1 MNIFN
6 HILATDTSP
15 QRRVFYHTSGRFQ
28 MTGGKRVVTRA
39 QAPVVTGLS
48 ARKVGRSSQIQRS
61 IYQLVILNHF
71 KNIDLAFAAPYYLAT
86 FVYGVNP
93 HMAARSR
100 SALRPT
106 GRRLECTPDLC
117 TRKAQGPNWSQ
128 TMSPSTTA
136 IRQQTQRLIGSL
148 KATLSD
154 TYQGFVATTHN
165 SAAVLGALLT
175 VVLVSLSFN
184 ADWRTAGE
192 QKLLGWLMD
201 RQEALAAVS
210 DDASDPAVLAFE
222 PEPTAA
228 DRVTAAL
235 PSELPKQQASVAL
248 WLSRKY
254 RVAPEPLGA
263 LVAEA
268 FQIGEKARLDPTLIL
283 AIMAIESRFN
293 PFAQSPVGA
302 QGLMQVLTRVHT
314 DKYESFGGKLAAF
327 DPLTNLRVGVKVLQD
342 CIKRAGSI
350 EGGLRLYVGAVTT
363 DGNWYVD
370 RVIAEHLRIQS
381 VALGKPMPTSFPKA
395 TAIPVAAPAEA
406 APAAPTAP
414 APGDAAIE
422 AEVSKPLATGA
433 EVPMLQS

>member
-1 MNIFN
+1 MNPSTAAIGRQT
-6 HILATDTSP
+6 HRLTDL
-15 QRRVFYHTSGRFQ
+15 
-28 MTGGKRVVTRA
+28 TRA
-39 QAPVVTGLS
+39 A
-48 ARKVGRSSQIQRS
+48 
-61 IYQLVILNHF
+61 
-71 KNIDLAFAAPYYLAT
+71 
-86 FVYGVNP
+86 
-93 HMAARSR
+93 
-100 SALRPT
+100 
-106 GRRLECTPDLC
+106 
-117 TRKAQGPNWSQ
+117 
-128 TMSPSTTA
+128 
-136 IRQQTQRLIGSL
+136 
-148 KATLSD
+148 LSD
-154 TYQGFVATTHN
+154 TYQGFVAITHN
-165 SAAVLGALLT
+165 SAALLGALL
-175 VVLVSLSFN
+175 VAGLVTLSIN

-201 RQEALAAVS
+201 RQEALAALSDDVS
-210 DDASDPAVLAFE
+210 DPTALAFE
-222 PEPTAA
+222 PEPTAV

-314 DKYESFGGKLAAF
+314 DKYEDFGGKLAAF
-327 DPLTNLRVGVKVLQD
+327 DPLTNLRVGAKVLQE

-370 RVIAEHLRIQS
+370 RVMAEHLRIRS

-395 TAIPVAAPAEA
+395 AAISVAAPAEA
-406 APAAPTAP
+406 APEAPAAPTP
-414 APGDAAIE
+414 IE
-422 AEVSKPLATGA
+422 AAVEAETRKPSANGP

>member
-1 MNIFN
+1 
-6 HILATDTSP
+6 
-15 QRRVFYHTSGRFQ
+15 
-28 MTGGKRVVTRA
+28 
-39 QAPVVTGLS
+39 
-48 ARKVGRSSQIQRS
+48 
-61 IYQLVILNHF
+61 
-71 KNIDLAFAAPYYLAT
+71 
-86 FVYGVNP
+86 
-93 HMAARSR
+93 
-100 SALRPT
+100 
-106 GRRLECTPDLC
+106 
-117 TRKAQGPNWSQ
+117 
-128 TMSPSTTA
+128 MSPSTTA

>member
-1 MNIFN
+1 MN
-6 HILATDTSP
+6 
-15 QRRVFYHTSGRFQ
+15 
-28 MTGGKRVVTRA
+28 
-39 QAPVVTGLS
+39 
-48 ARKVGRSSQIQRS
+48 
-61 IYQLVILNHF
+61 
-71 KNIDLAFAAPYYLAT
+71 
-86 FVYGVNP
+86 
-93 HMAARSR
+93 
-100 SALRPT
+100 
-106 GRRLECTPDLC
+106 
-117 TRKAQGPNWSQ
+117 
-128 TMSPSTTA
+128 PSTAA
-136 IRQQTQRLIGSL
+136 IRQPTQRLTGSL
-148 KATLSD
+148 KAMLSD
-154 TYQGFVATTHN
+154 TCQGFVAITHN
-165 SAAVLGALLT
+165 SAALLGALL
-175 VVLVSLSFN
+175 VIGLVSLSLN
-184 ADWRTAGE
+184 AHWRTTTE
-192 QKLLGWLMD
+192 EKLLGWLMN
-201 RQEALAAVS
+201 RQEALAVAS
-210 DDASDPAVLAFE
+210 DDLSDPTLLAIE
-222 PEPTAA
+222 PEPTAV

-314 DKYESFGGKLAAF
+314 DKYENFGGKLAAF
-327 DPLTNLRVGVKVLQD
+327 DPLTNLRVGAKVLQE

-350 EGGLRLYVGAVTT
+350 EGGLRLYAGAVTT

-395 TAIPVAAPAEA
+395 TAIPTAAPVEA
-406 APAAPTAP
+406 TLQAPP
-414 APGDAAIE
+414 APSPNDAAVE
-422 AEVSKPLATGA
+422 AEVSKPLATGS

>member
-1 MNIFN
+1 
-6 HILATDTSP
+6 
-15 QRRVFYHTSGRFQ
+15 
-28 MTGGKRVVTRA
+28 
-39 QAPVVTGLS
+39 
-48 ARKVGRSSQIQRS
+48 
-61 IYQLVILNHF
+61 
-71 KNIDLAFAAPYYLAT
+71 
-86 FVYGVNP
+86 
-93 HMAARSR
+93 
-100 SALRPT
+100 
-106 GRRLECTPDLC
+106 
-117 TRKAQGPNWSQ
+117 
-128 TMSPSTTA
+128 MSPSTTS

-165 SAAVLGALLT
+165 SAAVLGALLA

-201 RQEALAAVS
+201 RQEALAAIS

-268 FQIGEKARLDPTLIL
+268 FQIGEKAKLDPTLIL

-314 DKYESFGGKLAAF
+314 DKYENFGGKLAAF
-327 DPLTNLRVGVKVLQD
+327 DPLTNLRVGAKVLQD

-395 TAIPVAAPAEA
+395 TAIPVAAQAEA
-406 APAAPTAP
+406 EPAAPTAP
-414 APGDAAIE
+414 APGEAAIE
-422 AEVSKPLATGA
+422 AEASKPLATGA